1 MERVLLQT
9 LVSLLVSAALGWAQT
24 GTGNIQGIVKD
35 ATGAIL
41 PGATVTLTHVQTSRQ
56 YTTPTTEVG
65 FYLFPSVQL
74 GTYQIAVEAPGM
86 ETWKAELTLQVGQTA
101 EVNPVLRVGATATEV
116 TVAGDVTPLVTT
128 ANPTLSSVVERARID
143 QLPLNGRFIQDLLYM
158 TTPGFESGAE
168 SAATVWPALR
178 RRNVAGQRGPDEP
191 PVAIDSSPAA
201 RTRHYRRVSLRDEQ
215 FLGQDEPSRHRNPD
229 DQGRH
234 QPAPWF
240 RL

>member
-35 ATGAIL
+35 ATGAVL

-86 ETWKAELTLQVGQTA
+86 ETWKAELTLQVSQTA
-101 EVNPVLRVGATATEV
+101 EINPELRVGATV
-116 TVAGDVTPLVTT
+116 
-128 ANPTLSSVVERARID
+128 
-143 QLPLNGRFIQDLLYM
+143 
-158 TTPGFESGAE
+158 
-168 SAATVWPALR
+168 
-178 RRNVAGQRGPDEP
+178 
-191 PVAIDSSPAA
+191 
-201 RTRHYRRVSLRDEQ
+201 
-215 FLGQDEPSRHRNPD
+215 
-229 DQGRH
+229 
-234 QPAPWF
+234 
-240 RL
+240 